1 VRRAAFTLIEVM
13 LSIVVTG
20 IVVLL
25 AYAAM
30 QAGFDTEARVATHR
44 MNGERVTVLRST
56 LTDVVRHALEGVRG
70 GDEVF
75 AVVDRV
81 RDDGT
86 PADSLRVST
95 RGMIAP
101 LGTSAPWTVSLWLSG
116 DTLHLAARA
125 MDPARAEAPPVTM
138 ALGGVRT
145 FDVQALGRGL
155 AAGWVGGWPDRD
167 VAPDAVA
174 FTMALADAEPTRL
187 VVRRSLERAP

>member
-1 VRRAAFTLIEVM
+1 MRRAGFTLVEVM
-13 LSIVVTG
+13 VSIVVTG

-30 QAGFDTEARVATHR
+30 QAGFDTDARVASHR
-44 MNGERVTVLRST
+44 VGEERITVLRAT
-56 LTDVVRHALEGVRG
+56 ITDVVRHALDGVRG

-75 AVVDRV
+75 ALVDRA

-95 RGMIAP
+95 RGVIAP
-101 LGTSAPWTVSLWLSG
+101 LGTSATWTVSLWLAG
-116 DTLHLAARA
+116 DTLHLAGRA
-125 MDPARAEAPPVTM
+125 VDGAGSDVPPVTM

-155 AAGWVGGWPDRD
+155 AAGWVGTWPDAD
-167 VAPDAVA
+167 LAPDAIA
-174 FTMALADAEPTRL
+174 LTLALADAAPTRL